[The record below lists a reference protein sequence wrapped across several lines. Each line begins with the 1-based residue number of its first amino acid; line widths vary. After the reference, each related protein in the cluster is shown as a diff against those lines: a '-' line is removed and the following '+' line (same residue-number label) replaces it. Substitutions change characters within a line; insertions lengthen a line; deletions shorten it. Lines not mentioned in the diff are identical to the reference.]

1 MPGYNVS
8 DIVRQSFQN
17 TPAGADRIALH
28 FEDRQ
33 QTYGQLAERVDAL
46 ARGLVA
52 AGLRKGDRAA
62 VLLHNRLEFIE
73 IFFALAKAGA
83 VAVPINY
90 LLTAPEI
97 AYQFNDAR
105 VRWLFVSAG
114 LADRVP
120 QEDALDAPVTLI
132 GLDNL
137 DEAEHQY
144 ETLHA
149 PIEAQVDFEPVEA
162 EDLFLLQYTSGT
174 TGAPKAAGHTHGT
187 VLWNSIHQV
196 PDCHL
201 TQDEVYLCLPALC
214 WAAGLHDFTLAALWL
229 GGTVVLHPSRGLSVD
244 AVLASMARHKVTLTL
259 IVPSVLQMIV
269 SSDGLH
275 DHDLSSLRAIFS
287 GSAPVPVA
295 LIEEA
300 QRKLPQTQIL
310 QGYGMSEF
318 PTLMTVLDAEHAID
332 KIGSAGRPTLC
343 TALKVVDPETG
354 ATCGAGT
361 VGEIVVRSPA
371 TMTGYVGRDEANA
384 QAFAGGW
391 FHTGDLG
398 HQDEDGF
405 LYIAGR
411 AKDMIISGGLN
422 VYPAEVESALQEH
435 DSVVESAVLGVDD
448 EERGEVG
455 LAVVVV
461 AADAQV
467 TAEELVA
474 HVRARLA
481 GFKTPKHWVLRP
493 EGLPRTAS
501 GKVAKPVLRRDL
513 TELMQDAQDGSAPLI
528 GSGP

>member
-17 TPAGADRIALH
+17 APAGASRVAVH
-28 FEDRQ
+28 FEDKQ
-33 QTYGQLAERVDAL
+33 QTYGELADRVDAL
-46 ARGLVA
+46 ARGLVN

-83 VAVPINY
+83 VVVPINY

-97 AYQFNDAR
+97 AYQFNDSE

-114 LADRVP
+114 LTDRVP
-120 QEDALDAPVTLI
+120 QSSALKEPVTVIGLEGVADAQYEYEALLAPVD
-132 GLDNL
+132 GVV
-137 DEAEHQY
+137 E
-144 ETLHA
+144 
-149 PIEAQVDFEPVEA
+149 FGPVEA
-162 EDLFLLQYTSGT
+162 HELFLLQYTSGT

-187 VLWNSIHQV
+187 VLWNSIHQI
-196 PDCHL
+196 PDCQL
-201 TQDEVYLCLPALC
+201 TADDVYLCLPALC
-214 WAAGLHDFTLAALWL
+214 WAAGLHDFTLATLWL
-229 GGTVVLHPSRGLSVD
+229 GGTVVLHPSRGLSIE
-244 AVLASMARHKVTLTL
+244 AVLESIARHKVTLTL
-259 IVPSVLQMIV
+259 IVPSVLQLVV
-269 SSDGLH
+269 SSDALP
-275 DHDLSSLRAIFS
+275 DHDLSSLRSIFS

-295 LIEEA
+295 LIQEA

-318 PTLMTVLDAEHAID
+318 PTLITVLDAVNAID

-354 ATCGAGT
+354 ADCVPGE

-371 TMTGYVGRDEANA
+371 TMAGYVGRDEANA

-422 VYPAEVESALQEH
+422 VYPAEIEAALQEH
-435 DSVVESAVLGVDD
+435 EAIVESAVLGVDD
-448 EERGEVG
+448 AERGEVG

-461 AADAQV
+461 AAGAHV
-467 TAEELVA
+467 TAEELHA
-474 HVRARLA
+474 HVRGRLA
-481 GFKTPKHWVLRP
+481 GYKTPKHWVLR
-493 EGLPRTAS
+493 ENALPRTAS
-501 GKVAKPVLRRDL
+501 GKVAKPVLRTDL
-513 TELMQDAQDGSAPLI
+513 AALMAAAGTESPLAA
-528 GSGP
+528 SR